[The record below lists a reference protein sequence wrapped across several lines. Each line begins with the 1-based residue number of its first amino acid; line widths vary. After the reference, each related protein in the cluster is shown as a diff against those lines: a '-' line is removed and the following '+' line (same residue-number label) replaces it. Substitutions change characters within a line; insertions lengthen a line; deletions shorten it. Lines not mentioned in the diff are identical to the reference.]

1 MKKETVSDAS
11 LRAFLLG
18 NVDDDERERIENLF
32 LTDSQERER
41 VLCAEQDLIEDY
53 LEDSLT
59 SEDKQRFIALY
70 AQTPEQRQKLRIS
83 KSIKDWA
90 IRETAAL
97 PQATGT
103 NVSMWT
109 RLRAWSWLKPV
120 FVIPVAVA
128 TMIAIV
134 VAVVWLNSR
143 ERNRRHFAI
152 EQELAQLNTPS
163 SLRETLPGTVSRDL
177 SSGAVRGAEQQSEI
191 KKSADIRFIEL
202 HLPWAPTE
210 RYPSYQAE
218 IKRVGNDESFTIPD
232 LKGAND
238 RTYAVRLKLP
248 AHMLDRGRY
257 QIRLSGINADG
268 ATGLV
273 EEYFFTVNE

>member
-1 MKKETVSDAS
+1 MKKETVSDAL

-18 NVDDDERERIENLF
+18 NIADDERERIENLF

-41 VLCAEQDLIEDY
+41 ILSAEQDLIEDY
-53 LEDSLT
+53 LEDNLT
-59 SEDKQRFIALY
+59 PEDKQKFIGLY
-70 AQTPEQRQKLRIS
+70 AQTPEQQQKLKIS

-103 NVSMWT
+103 TVSIWN

-143 ERNRRHFAI
+143 ERTRRHLAI
-152 EQELAQLNTPS
+152 QQELAQLNTPA
-163 SLRETLPGTVSRDL
+163 SLRETLPGTVSRGL
-177 SSGAVRGAEQQSEI
+177 SPGAVRGAEQQTEI
-191 KKSADIRFIEL
+191 KKSADVRFVEL
-202 HLPWAPTE
+202 HLSWVQNQ

-218 IKRVGNDESFTIPD
+218 IKRVGNDESFTIPN
-232 LKGAND
+232 LQGGTD
-238 RTYAVRLKLP
+238 RAYAVRLRVL
-248 AHMLDRGRY
+248 ASQLDQGQY
-257 QIRLSGINADG
+257 QIRLSGINSDG
-268 ATGLV
+268 TSGIA
-273 EEYFFTVNE
+273 EEYFFTVTE